1 MKKIILLFLA
11 ILSVLTLVSCKKEKE
26 DINTP
31 KEFKTG
37 DIVIYNGVIY
47 EYLDMFKDIN
57 SLSGKEALEYVFT
70 EEEDYKAFYSTYYL
84 DMSLRFLCSILL
96 L

>member
-1 MKKIILLFLA
+1 MKKIILLFLG
-11 ILSVLTLVSCKKEKE
+11 ILNVLMIVSCKKE

-47 EYLDMFKDIN
+47 EYLDMFKDIS

-70 EEEDYKAFYSTYYL
+70 EEEDYKAFL
-84 DMSLRFLCSILL
+84 
-96 L
+96 